1 MEGRPTKKTPERV
14 DAILRA
20 LKAGNTRK
28 AAACFAEIHV
38 DTFYEWMKADPSF
51 SDAVEK
57 SEADAE
63 VRFVTRIATAA
74 EETWQAAAWWLERRR
89 PDDYRQQNATHVSGN
104 LQVGLSELMRE
115 ARKTKT
121 AARDAESP
129 PPSPEV

>member
-1 MEGRPTKKTPERV
+1 MEGRPSKKTPERI

-20 LKAGNTRK
+20 LRAGNTR
-28 AAACFAEIHV
+28 AASARFAEIHY
-38 DTFYEWMKADPSF
+38 DTFYDWMKTDADF

-57 SEADAE
+57 AEADAE

-89 PDDYRQQNATHVSGN
+89 PEDFRQQSAQHLTGN
-104 LQVGLSELMRE
+104 LQLGLAEIMRE
-115 ARKTKT
+115 ARKTKN

-129 PPSPEV
+129 PPSSEV